1 MEEKTIVNFTEEE
14 VGKVAGLQQKVLTI
28 NTRLGEIELEIH
40 ELETR
45 FQSLKSE
52 KQTLI
57 NSFSEVKAEEVELGK
72 SLRDKYGEGT
82 YDIRTNTFTPNK

>member
-14 VGKVAGLQQKVLTI
+14 VGKITGLQQKVLTI

-82 YDIRTNTFTPNK
+82 YDIATNTFTPNK

>member
-14 VGKVAGLQQKVLTI
+14 VGKVTGLQQKVLTI

>member
-14 VGKVAGLQQKVLTI
+14 VGKVTGLQQKVWTI

-40 ELETR
+40 QLETR

-52 KQTLI
+52 KQTII

>member
-57 NSFSEVKAEEVELGK
+57 NSFSEVKAEEVDLGK

>member
-14 VGKVAGLQQKVLTI
+14 VGKIAELQQKVLTI

-52 KQTLI
+52 KQTII

-82 YDIRTNTFTPNK
+82 YDIGTNTFTPNK

>member
-14 VGKVAGLQQKVLTI
+14 VGKVTGLQQKVLTI

-72 SLRDKYGEGT
+72 VLREKYGEGT